1 MIYKAIG
8 KAVVKVVVAFVRLR
22 YGRQLRFVVGFAA
35 VAAGIGAYL
44 ASREVTEG

>member
-8 KAVVKVVVAFVRLR
+8 KAVVKVVVAFVKLR
-22 YGRQLRFVVGFAA
+22 YGRQLRFAFGFVA
-35 VAAGIGAYL
+35 VAVGIGAYL